1 MKCPKCNEKLIE
13 TKSPNEGYDMF
24 VAEDSGDCIEWWDG
38 VKMYK
43 CSNDHTIYIS
53 TEDIA

>member
-1 MKCPKCNEKLIE
+1 MKCPKCDENLIE